1 MHFIIDGDTYTLD
14 QDTVIGKLRG
24 RPPQPIQT
32 HWVDVGGVRF
42 PVKQALEVSLGLGR
56 EAFTSHRARGIFDR
70 LGFVTSTYVMEEPSM
85 ALDVVVEHP
94 ATSPEEA
101 ASAFGLLVKF
111 LRSAPFTKSI
121 NQLEHNLENAD
132 RSTAAGV
139 ASAAGL
145 TEELL
150 EAALIVRRDVGRVS
164 DVIHATVISLAL
176 PLILKEGEYLDN
188 RPSLGPGNDPSRPF
202 DLQTN
207 MRVAEFK
214 VAVWSG
220 GDMMRKRGL
229 TADLVHLAMDDS
241 GKSAELWAVGE
252 GPLDF
257 IRTCRSATNS
267 LLARASR
274 HQRERF
280 DNTYG
285 DDARLPLG
293 EFYTKH
299 ASEVRL
305 CNLADVLP
313 SVAAALV

>member
-1 MHFIIDGDTYTLD
+1 MQFIIDGDTYNLD
-14 QDTVIGKLRG
+14 REMVAGKLRG
-24 RPPQPIQT
+24 RPPQTIQT
-32 HWVDVGGVRF
+32 HWVEVDGVRF

-70 LGFVTSTYVMEEPSM
+70 LQFVTSTPTSAEKRKSVLVSEPP
-85 ALDVVVEHP
+85 V
-94 ATSPEEA
+94 TSPEQA
-101 ASAFGLLVKF
+101 ADAFASLVKF
-111 LRSAPFTKSI
+111 LRSSPFTRSI
-121 NQLEHNLENAD
+121 NQLERDLENAD
-132 RSTAAGV
+132 SSTVADVTTAAGL
-139 ASAAGL
+139 S
-145 TEELL
+145 EELL
-150 EAALIVRRDVGRVS
+150 TAALIVRRDVGRVS

-176 PLILKEGEYLDN
+176 PLILEDGEFLDN

-229 TADLVHLAMDDS
+229 TADLVHLAMDNS
-241 GKSAELWAVGE
+241 GKRAQLWAVGE

-257 IRTCRSATNS
+257 VRTCRSSTSS

-285 DDARLPLG
+285 DDSNLPLAK
-293 EFYTKH
+293 FYEKH
-299 ASEVRL
+299 ASEVEL
-305 CNLADVLP
+305 CNLATVLP
-313 SVAAALV
+313 SVASALI

>member
-1 MHFIIDGDTYTLD
+1 MHFIIDGNAFNLD
-14 QDTVIGKLRG
+14 RETVIGKLRG
-24 RPPQPIQT
+24 RPPQPIQA
-32 HWVDVGGVRF
+32 HWVEVDGVRF

-70 LGFVTSTYVMEEPSM
+70 LQFVTST
-85 ALDVVVEHP
+85 LDTELHNSLLLSEHP
-94 ATSPEEA
+94 VTSAEQA
-101 ASAFGLLVKF
+101 ADAFELLVKF
-111 LRSAPFTKSI
+111 LRSVPFTRSI
-121 NQLEHNLENAD
+121 NQLEHDLENAD
-132 RSTAAGV
+132 RSTAAELT
-139 ASAAGL
+139 SAAGL
-145 TEELL
+145 SDQLL
-150 EAALIVRRDVGRVS
+150 SAALIVRRDVGRVS

-176 PLILKEGEYLDN
+176 PLILEDGEYLDN

-207 MRVAEFK
+207 KRVAEFK

-241 GKSAELWAVGE
+241 GKRAELWAVGE

-267 LLARASR
+267 LLARASQ

-280 DNTYG
+280 GKTYG
-285 DDARLPLG
+285 DDASLPLG
-293 EFYTKH
+293 RFYEKH
-299 ASEVRL
+299 ASDVKL
-305 CNLADVLP
+305 CNLATVLP
-313 SVAAALV
+313 SVASAVI

>member
-1 MHFIIDGDTYTLD
+1 MQFIIDGDTYNLD
-14 QDTVIGKLRG
+14 RETVTGKLRG
-24 RPPQPIQT
+24 RPPQSIQT
-32 HWVDVGGVRF
+32 HWVEVEGIRF
-42 PVKQALEVSLGLGR
+42 PVKQALEISLGLGR

-70 LGFVTSTYVMEEPSM
+70 LQFVTSTPAGTVSHKAVPASEPP
-85 ALDVVVEHP
+85 V
-94 ATSPEEA
+94 TSPEQA
-101 ASAFGLLVKF
+101 ADAFGLLVKF
-111 LRSAPFTKSI
+111 LRSSPFTRSI
-121 NQLEHNLENAD
+121 NQLEHDLENAN
-132 RSTAAGV
+132 RSTV
-139 ASAAGL
+139 AEVTSAAGL
-145 TEELL
+145 SDELL
-150 EAALIVRRDVGRVS
+150 SAALIVRRDVGRVS

-176 PLILKEGEYLDN
+176 PLILEDGEFLDS

-207 MRVAEFK
+207 KRVAEFK

-241 GKSAELWAVGE
+241 GKRAELWAVGE

-257 IRTCRSATNS
+257 IRTCKSATNS

-285 DDARLPLG
+285 DDANLPLG
-293 EFYTKH
+293 KFYEKH
-299 ASEVRL
+299 ASEVKL
-305 CNLADVLP
+305 CNLATVLP
-313 SVAAALV
+313 SVTSSLI